1 MNNSFLS
8 LVSEVNKKLTKGLLK
23 QREKISKQMSIDVN
37 YVSVLK
43 VFQVLNWEDII
54 FRFKSKVIDHELLQ
68 KSDRYRTAWFKDVW
82 NVESEFFLLLFVKK
96 ADIRTADLY

>member
-54 FRFKSKVIDHELLQ
+54 FRFKSKVIDH
-68 KSDRYRTAWFKDVW
+68 
-82 NVESEFFLLLFVKK
+82 
-96 ADIRTADLY
+96 